1 MQPNFTSA
9 KSVNNQSDVN
19 MESEHAQLVISAG
32 NMRLAEFCLVT
43 VVTYSLGLFS
53 SPLTNKHE
61 VLVIV

>member
-32 NMRLAEFCLVT
+32 NMRLAEFSLVT